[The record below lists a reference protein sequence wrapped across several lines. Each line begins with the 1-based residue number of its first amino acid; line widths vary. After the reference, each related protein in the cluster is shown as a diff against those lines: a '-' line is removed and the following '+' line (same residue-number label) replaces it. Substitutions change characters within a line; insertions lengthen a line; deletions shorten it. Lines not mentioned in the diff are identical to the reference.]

1 MGKCIVCNKSAGPFY
16 SLHKACLPV
25 YQNTQQSLKTKL
37 SSYLDSDE
45 ESSIADL
52 KACRPSEGF
61 SEYHFKQICIKA
73 WQEHARHVVS
83 QASLNVP
90 VAKKLL
96 NIANEFEIYK
106 NETEPYLISR
116 LMNFEYLQALQN
128 DQSIEFHSNFDMT
141 AIELNEGEYAIWQF
155 DEIDKSEQHQ
165 YSQQKSWTL
174 FSSLLDNLFMKS
186 RYKPLDVKLEKSGK
200 LLITNQALHYLLDNS
215 VKETKFSDIHS
226 VTPMKHGIRIQAAI
240 RNATP
245 DTYIT
250 GDGRF
255 TYALLQYAQGKDSR

>member
-16 SLHKACLPV
+16 SLHKVCLPV
-25 YQNTQQSLKTKL
+25 YRDAQQCLKAKL
-37 SSYLDSDE
+37 SSYLDSE
-45 ESSIADL
+45 EEESIADI

-73 WQEHARHVVS
+73 WQEHARNVVS
-83 QASLNVP
+83 QKSLNVP
-90 VAKKLL
+90 VTKKLL
-96 NIANEFEIYK
+96 NFANEFDIYK

-116 LMNFEYLQALQN
+116 LMNIEYLQALQN
-128 DQSIEFHSNFDMT
+128 NQSIEFHSSFDMT
-141 AIELNEGEYAIWQF
+141 EIELNQGEHAIWQF

-165 YSQQKSWTL
+165 YSQQKSSTI
-174 FSSLLDNLFMKS
+174 FNTLLDNLFMKS

-226 VTPMKHGIRIQAAI
+226 VTPMKNGIRVQAAT
-240 RNATP
+240 RNASP

-255 TYALLQYAQGKDSR
+255 TYALLQYAQGKEV